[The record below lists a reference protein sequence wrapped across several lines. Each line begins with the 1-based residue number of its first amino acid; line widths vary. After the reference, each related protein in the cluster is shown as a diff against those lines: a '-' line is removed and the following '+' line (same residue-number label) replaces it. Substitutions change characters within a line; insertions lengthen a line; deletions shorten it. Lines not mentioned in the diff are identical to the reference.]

1 MGKADSS
8 RKPKI
13 FIGLTEIAGYYA
25 HLSEGFRELGFES
38 TFYNLV
44 PHPFKYGGDEAS
56 SRLVRL
62 IRWLQGKRS
71 RLPRSS
77 VMGLSLLSLQALL
90 KALLFCTVVAKYDV
104 FIMGFGSSFFAGFL
118 KHYDIPIL
126 RLLKKKTVFVF
137 HGSDTR
143 PPYIN
148 GAIMAPTT
156 AYNIDSCIELAEK
169 KKKSLRIID
178 RFANSIVNS
187 APTGHFHE
195 RGFVQYLRL
204 GLPYRPLSPQKY
216 QTIQENGELVRILH
230 APSHLEAKGTHRI
243 REAIEALRSK
253 GHQLEFVEIIGKPN
267 NIVHEELSRCDFVV
281 DQLYADTPMAGFA
294 AEAAF
299 HGKPAVVGGYY
310 AGCIRRDVQADW
322 IPPSLYCH
330 PDEIEQAISKMI
342 VDKNYRLELGR
353 EARAFVE
360 TRYGPQ
366 RVASRYLRLIEGN
379 IPREWL
385 YDPMDIRYLHGC
397 GIPESRARELVRAVI
412 QKGGVAALQL
422 DDKPELRDM
431 FVAFA
436 FDQETGC

>member
-1 MGKADSS
+1 MGRADSS

-13 FIGLTEIAGYYA
+13 FIGLKEVAGYYA

-62 IRWLQGKRS
+62 ILWLESKRS
-71 RLPRSS
+71 GLPRNS

-90 KALLFCTVVAKYDV
+90 KALLLCTVVAKYDV

-169 KKKSLRIID
+169 QKKSLRIID

-195 RGFVQYLRL
+195 RGFVLYLRL
-204 GLPYRPLSPQKY
+204 GLPYGPLSPQKY
-216 QTIQENGELVRILH
+216 QTSQENGELVRILH
-230 APSHLEAKGTHRI
+230 APSHLEAK
-243 REAIEALRSK
+243 
-253 GHQLEFVEIIGKPN
+253 
-267 NIVHEELSRCDFVV
+267 
-281 DQLYADTPMAGFA
+281 
-294 AEAAF
+294 
-299 HGKPAVVGGYY
+299 
-310 AGCIRRDVQADW
+310 
-322 IPPSLYCH
+322 
-330 PDEIEQAISKMI
+330 AISKMI

-353 EARAFVE
+353 DARAFVE

-385 YDPMDIRYLHGC
+385 YDPMNTRYLHGC

-422 DDKPELRDM
+422 DDKPELRNM

-436 FDQETGC
+436 FDQETRC